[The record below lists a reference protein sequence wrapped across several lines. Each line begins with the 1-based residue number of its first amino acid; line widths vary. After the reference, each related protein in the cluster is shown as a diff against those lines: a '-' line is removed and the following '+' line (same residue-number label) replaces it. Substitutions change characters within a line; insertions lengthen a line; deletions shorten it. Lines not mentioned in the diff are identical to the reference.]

1 MKNILIIGDSWAI
14 VPCNSYASQSFFHKT
29 LSIRDKNILN
39 WMDFRLLALKHN
51 VNNRSFGGNQ
61 NWFQLGIAE
70 THIQS
75 SLQNN
80 FRIDLIIWYHTEL
93 CRDLNLDTNIINNH
107 HIKKL
112 KEEGLEGTLDYIAEE
127 TYNYAT
133 QLHKLSPNTKWA
145 IIGGHAPLRPNK
157 KHILNW
163 ANFRLDD
170 YRSKILNRTDIPE
183 CQTLS
188 VHTAQW
194 DIMKDK
200 CGVSTEV
207 ILKELDKKEII
218 YSACTDIE
226 KFYDKIH
233 PSAFSN
239 FILTDL
245 IIKHFELDINSSI

>member
-93 CRDLNLDTNIINNH
+93 CRDLNFDANIINNH

-145 IIGGHAPLRPNK
+145 IIGGHAPIRPNK

-188 VHTAQW
+188 LHTTQW